1 MFREACFVGTLYTA
15 WLSRPDDPSHSE
27 ECRSLKRQ
35 SFRPHFLCP
44 TAGGAGKG
52 SQSPACYP
60 SLYRA
65 SRYQHPY
72 RESAAH
78 TGIGLDSILMESTH
92 VNSLKPDRHCYSK
105 TCRGGMSPKTT
116 VYSMN
121 FILLFYYLKTEAK
134 WHGWKYSVKRTKWIN
149 HSTGN

>member
-60 SLYRA
+60 SLYKGLTA
-65 SRYQHPY
+65 
-72 RESAAH
+72 
-78 TGIGLDSILMESTH
+78 TGI
-92 VNSLKPDRHCYSK
+92 P
-105 TCRGGMSPKTT
+105 
-116 VYSMN
+116 
-121 FILLFYYLKTEAK
+121 TEKAQ
-134 WHGWKYSVKRTKWIN
+134 HTQV
-149 HSTGN
+149 